1 MKYLCT
7 LYLEPNALQ
16 GLSAGELA
24 KLNRDSLDYNDELA
38 KKRALH
44 CRVGAAAA
52 DDRKDGPPPRREDPG
67 DRRSVCRKQGSPR
80 RIHFN

>member
-38 KKRALH
+38 R
-44 CRVGAAAA
+44 
-52 DDRKDGPPPRREDPG
+52 
-67 DRRSVCRKQGSPR
+67 
-80 RIHFN
+80 